1 MIVVGTGN
9 DPDKDQL
16 SQIATDQDLVY
27 MVPHID
33 APSAVRDHIL
43 ARIESV
49 GRCFLIVL
57 LLLLLLMM
65 LMIEMTLVMMMWLFL
80 MIMIMIR
87 MRMRMGIVIY
97 SGFIWFILV
106 FTYT

>member
-16 SQIATDQDLVY
+16 SLIATNQDLVY

-43 ARIESV
+43 ARIESA
-49 GRCFLIVL
+49 GRCFLIV

-87 MRMRMGIVIY
+87 MRMRMRIVIY

-106 FTYT
+106 FIYT